1 MNQKPRGNGL
11 LVLICLIV
19 VVSAGGFMF
28 WGYQTKQ
35 TSLNAIVAPPAPS
48 TEVRGTKISEPVAP
62 AAPTNATATTAIDA
76 TPAALTA
83 PTNNA
88 ANLDPSKLEKVK
100 TGEGHEY
107 LTVGFDYLSGFE
119 YVIPEEGST
128 NAVTKVDASKDQ
140 IPKTVRSLNNQRVAL
155 KGFMLP
161 LKVEGGLITE
171 LLVMRDQSM
180 CCYGSVPK
188 INEWVSVKM
197 TSKGVKPI
205 MDQAVTL
212 YGKLK
217 VGEIRENGYL
227 VGIYE
232 MDGESMAGPLDL

>member
-1 MNQKPRGNGL
+1 MQMAKQNRGNAL
-11 LVLICLIV
+11 LIVLCLIV
-19 VVSAGGFMF
+19 VCSAAGFMM
-28 WGYQTKQ
+28 WGFKVRQSPVT
-35 TSLNAIVAPPAPS
+35 TVTPPPA
-48 TEVRGTKISEPVAP
+48 EIRGTKIGEPVAP
-62 AAPTNATATTAIDA
+62 TNAAAATSASSISSTNAMPAVPTNS
-76 TPAALTA
+76 
-83 PTNNA
+83 A
-88 ANLDPSKLEKVK
+88 ANLDLARLEKV
-100 TGEGHEY
+100 TVGEGRQY

-119 YVIPEEGST
+119 YAMPDEST
-128 NAVTKVDASKDQ
+128 TNKTTVAETPKDQ
-140 IPKTVRSLNNQRVAL
+140 IPKPVRSLNNQKVAL

-205 MDQAVTL
+205 MDQAVTI
-212 YGKLK
+212 YGTLK

-232 MDGESMAGPLDL
+232 MDGDSMAGPLDM